1 MAFTTRL
8 LLALLL
14 SAFLLSATNAV
25 RDYQGQQAGQQGERG
40 TRLTEAQQCRLT
52 RLTASQPTN
61 RIESEGGVTELWDE
75 NEEQFQ
81 CAGVA
86 PMRSVIRRNSLSLPN
101 FHPMPRLVYI
111 ERGQGLIGITYPGCA
126 ETFQSQSQPFQAGR
140 EPREERGQGRRS
152 DQHQKVHR
160 IRQGDVVALPAG
172 AAHWCYNDGE
182 EELVAVSVN
191 DLNHRSNQLDQNLRA
206 FYLAGGVPESGRQQ
220 TQEGQRLQSRQRFQ
234 NIFRAFD
241 AELMAEAF
249 NIPAEIVRRMQEEQ
263 QSERGLIVNVREGMR
278 MIRPDEEEGEFE
290 EEQGRP
296 RRGQQWWEE
305 ATGNGLEENICTM
318 KIRTN
323 LEHRTQ
329 ADIFSRQAGK
339 INHVN
344 RQKLPILKYMD
355 MSASK
360 GTLYPNAL
368 LTPHWSV
375 NSHCVVY
382 VQRGEAQV
390 QVVDHSGQQVMN
402 DRVNQG
408 EMFVVPQYF
417 VSTVRAGQN
426 GLEFV
431 VWRTSSEP
439 MNSQLAGY
447 TSVIRAM
454 PIEVL
459 TNAYQISPNEAQRL
473 KTNRGGESFL
483 LSPQRRSF

>member
-1 MAFTTRL
+1 MAVTTRL

-25 RDYQGQQAGQQGERG
+25 RDYQGQQGRQEGQRG

-86 PMRSVIRRNSLSLPN
+86 PMRNVIRRNSLSLPN

-126 ETFQSQSQPFQAGR
+126 ETFQSQSQTFQAGR

-182 EELVAVSVN
+182 EELVAVSIN

-220 TQEGQRLQSRQRFQ
+220 TQAGQRLQSRQRFQ

-241 AELMAEAF
+241 TELMAEAF
-249 NIPAEIVRRMQEEQ
+249 NIPAEIVRRMQEE

-344 RQKLPILKYMD
+344 RHKLPILKYMD
-355 MSASK
+355 MSASR

-382 VQRGEAQV
+382 VQRGEAHV

-417 VSTVRAGQN
+417 ASTVRAGQN

-454 PIEVL
+454 PVEVL

-473 KTNRGGESFL
+473 KMNRGGESFL
-483 LSPQRRSF
+483 LSPQRRSI

>member
-1 MAFTTRL
+1 MAVTTKL
-8 LLALLL
+8 LLAILL
-14 SAFLLSATNAV
+14 SAFLVSAANAV
-25 RDYQGQQAGQQGERG
+25 RDYQGQQGQQG
-40 TRLTEAQQCRLT
+40 TRLTQAQQCRLQ
-52 RLTASQPTN
+52 RLTGSQPSD
-61 RIESEGGVTELWDE
+61 RIESEGGFTEVWDE

-86 PMRSVIRRNSLSLPN
+86 PMRNVIRRNSLSLPN

-111 ERGQGLIGITYPGCA
+111 ERGQGILGITHPGCA
-126 ETFQSQSQPFQAGR
+126 ETFQSQPQSFQAGR
-140 EPREERGQGRRS
+140 EPREERGQGRRG

-160 IRQGDVVALPAG
+160 IRQGDVVAIPAG

-182 EELVAVSVN
+182 EELVAVSIN

-206 FYLAGGVPESGRQQ
+206 FYLAGGVPESGRQRVQ
-220 TQEGQRLQSRQRFQ
+220 IGLRRQSTQRFQ

-241 AELMAEAF
+241 TELMAEAF
-249 NIPAEIVRRMQEEQ
+249 NVPQELVRRMQEE
-263 QSERGLIVNVREGMR
+263 QSERGLIVNVKEGMR
-278 MIRPDEEEGEFE
+278 MVRPDEEEEFKE
-290 EEQGRP
+290 RP

-323 LEHRTQ
+323 MQHRRQ
-329 ADIFSRQAGK
+329 ADLFSRQAGK

-368 LTPHWSV
+368 ITPHWSV
-375 NSHCVVY
+375 NGHCVVY
-382 VQRGEAQV
+382 VQRGDAQV
-390 QVVDHSGQQVMN
+390 QVVDHSGQQVMS

-408 EMFVVPQYF
+408 EMFVVPQF
-417 VSTVRAGQN
+417 FASTLRAGQN
-426 GLEFV
+426 GFEFV
-431 VWRTSSEP
+431 VFRTSGEP
-439 MNSQLAGY
+439 MNNQLAGY

-454 PIEVL
+454 PVEVL

-473 KTNRGGESFL
+473 KVNRGGESFL
-483 LSPQRRSF
+483 LSPQRGSS